1 VIILM
6 DRKAEAK
13 ARSGAVRCW
22 TVLDW
27 TVLGG
32 RCMVILVGSMWELW
46 KGVSGNDD
54 ESAEGCGIDD
64 EKTGGG
70 DEMGGWGG

>member
-1 VIILM
+1 
-6 DRKAEAK
+6 
-13 ARSGAVRCW
+13 
-22 TVLDW
+22 
-27 TVLGG
+27 
-32 RCMVILVGSMWELW
+32 MVILVGSMWELW

-70 DEMGGWGG
+70 DEDGWMGGLRE